1 MDASVGIAQ
10 TLDCPGSVCPMP
22 MSRLSREALDV
33 RTEADVK
40 LFTRSMA
47 MEVTGIEQED
57 LVADFGAGP

>member
-10 TLDCPGSVCPMP
+10 ILDCPASVCPMP
-22 MSRLSREALDV
+22 MSRLSMEALDV

-40 LFTRSMA
+40 LFTRSVA